1 MKVSKG
7 TKLFALGVLL
17 VVIDQIIKIL
27 VKTNMQIGEHFNVI
41 GNWFQIFFIENEG
54 MAFGMKF
61 GGMAGKFCLSL
72 FRIILFG
79 LLFWWISSL
88 SRKSVTPDGGKALL
102 PDGKTPVVPTGVLVG
117 LTLIAAGAMG
127 NLIDCLFY
135 GLIFDYA
142 PFMFGR
148 VVDMLY
154 FPLIDTIWP
163 TWMPFVGG
171 ERFLFFAPIFNF
183 ADSCVTV
190 GAIYLLIFHYWPMY
204 GAQIAFRDYRAR
216 DGITGSQWV
225 GLKWFEK
232 FLSDFQTGIFYW
244 SFSWKCFHT
253 ASAALRGTTAAR
265 VSTSASLMAFMVPN
279 RFRKSSRRLGPTP
292 GMPSSAD
299 FMVLLVWLSWW

>member
-190 GAIYLLIFHYWPMY
+190 GAIYLLIFQY
-204 GAQIAFRDYRAR
+204 
-216 DGITGSQWV
+216 
-225 GLKWFEK
+225 
-232 FLSDFQTGIFYW
+232 
-244 SFSWKCFHT
+244 SFFMREDVPRTKDKN
-253 ASAALRGTTAAR
+253 AAAE
-265 VSTSASLMAFMVPN
+265 
-279 RFRKSSRRLGPTP
+279 
-292 GMPSSAD
+292 
-299 FMVLLVWLSWW
+299 

>member
-17 VVIDQIIKIL
+17 VVIDQIMKIL

-154 FPLIDTIWP
+154 FPLIDTVWP

-183 ADSCVTV
+183 ADSCVSV
-190 GAIYLLIFHYWPMY
+190 GAIYLLIFQY
-204 GAQIAFRDYRAR
+204 
-216 DGITGSQWV
+216 
-225 GLKWFEK
+225 
-232 FLSDFQTGIFYW
+232 
-244 SFSWKCFHT
+244 SF
-253 ASAALRGTTAAR
+253 
-265 VSTSASLMAFMVPN
+265 FM
-279 RFRKSSRRLGPTP
+279 REG
-292 GMPSSAD
+292 
-299 FMVLLVWLSWW
+299 

>member
-17 VVIDQIIKIL
+17 VVIDQIMKIL

-117 LTLIAAGAMG
+117 LTLIAAGALG

-154 FPLIDTIWP
+154 FPLIDTVWP

-190 GAIYLLIFHYWPMY
+190 GAIYLLIFQY
-204 GAQIAFRDYRAR
+204 
-216 DGITGSQWV
+216 
-225 GLKWFEK
+225 
-232 FLSDFQTGIFYW
+232 
-244 SFSWKCFHT
+244 SFFMREDAPRTKDKN
-253 ASAALRGTTAAR
+253 AAAE
-265 VSTSASLMAFMVPN
+265 
-279 RFRKSSRRLGPTP
+279 
-292 GMPSSAD
+292 
-299 FMVLLVWLSWW
+299 